1 MIALSS
7 HIRQPYKDQVERMID
22 QTIYPGERELY
33 VTTDCSR
40 NELGDLFSNFKP
52 AGHIVVRVYEGGTSW
67 QIFVL
72 DAKTTTYDVI
82 YKSDIK
88 TL

>member
-1 MIALSS
+1 M
-7 HIRQPYKDQVERMID
+7 
-22 QTIYPGERELY
+22 
-33 VTTDCSR
+33 TTDCSK
-40 NELGDLFSNFKP
+40 NELGDLFSYFKP

-67 QIFVL
+67 QMFVL
-72 DAKTTTYDVI
+72 DSKSTTYDVI